1 MFQRISVFS
10 ILSVFFTFCFSSFC
24 LHAFSV
30 AYLSFFVVEGMGWGY
45 SGKRFSLVGGET
57 ASFSPTLAA
66 IGITLEGRVNR
77 CLWNKRFHG
86 GGAIGHPPTL
96 AAMSSQGI
104 RKAEED

>member
-66 IGITLEGRVNR
+66 RSKLSPG
-77 CLWNKRFHG
+77 
-86 GGAIGHPPTL
+86 
-96 AAMSSQGI
+96 
-104 RKAEED
+104 KAEEDDVKDD